1 MMKTIVILF
10 GGKSTEY
17 SISLQSAYSVLTNI
31 NHTKYTVL
39 SLGITREGDWY
50 LYTGKYENLLDDT
63 WWKCDCQSK

>member
-31 NHTKYTVL
+31 NHTKYKVL
-39 SLGITREGDWY
+39 PLGITREGDWY
-50 LYTGKYENLLDDT
+50 LYTGKYRY
-63 WWKCDCQSK
+63 Q